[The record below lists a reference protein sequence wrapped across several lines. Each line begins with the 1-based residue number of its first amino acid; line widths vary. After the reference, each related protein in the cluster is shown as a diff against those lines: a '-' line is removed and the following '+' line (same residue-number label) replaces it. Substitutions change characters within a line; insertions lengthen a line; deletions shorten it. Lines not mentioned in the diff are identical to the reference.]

1 MCQIIQFQGGNP
13 MSWKLGLVMAGI
25 VATVIGGVFLAGQF
39 LLQEE
44 LTQLPRQD
52 EPAAPFFGEY
62 QEPPTVEHSPAQITS
77 VTAKDEAK
85 ETKNSDVPKVDTLDA
100 KPTTEAPKAVEKVP
114 IDLSSLSMPPPVPQT
129 IEPPEHKPQPVA
141 PSPVPVAPPT
151 PGVPALAPPL
161 PPSPPPQNPN
171 ISPPVSSPP
180 VREVVTCS
188 WNIQMEV
195 IKGRTVVTAK
205 AGKDASF
212 RIECDQL
219 DLQAPKGCVRA
230 SGKVTITG
238 PGLEGASNVM
248 ILNLQEDRL
257 MLEGDVKVK
266 SRRDKQDLELTGDR
280 LSLRLINSSAEAK
293 KASAPMPRISTA
305 WPTAPLPLDFVPVI
319 KGPDDRAQLF
329 RYWISLFR

>member
-1 MCQIIQFQGGNP
+1 
-13 MSWKLGLVMAGI
+13 MSWKVGLVMAGI
-25 VATVIGGVFLAGQF
+25 MVTVIGGVFLVGQF

-62 QEPPTVEHSPAQITS
+62 QEAPVIK
-77 VTAKDEAK
+77 TAKDEVNESK
-85 ETKNSDVPKVDTLDA
+85 EPDVPKVDSVDA
-100 KPTTEAPKAVEKVP
+100 KPTPEAPKEQAN
-114 IDLSSLSMPPPVPQT
+114 IDLSLITSPPLPQTTEPPV
-129 IEPPEHKPQPVA
+129 EKSQPVA
-141 PSPVPVAPPT
+141 PLPVPVAPPT

-161 PPSPPPQNPN
+161 PPSPPPPTPN
-171 ISPPVSSPP
+171 IPPPVSPVP
-180 VREVVTCS
+180 VREVVTCC

-230 SGKVTITG
+230 SGKVSITG

-266 SRRDKQDLELTGDR
+266 SRRDKQDLELTGER
-280 LSLRLINSSAEAK
+280 LSLRLISAAAEVKKHSSMQ
-293 KASAPMPRISTA
+293 PV
-305 WPTAPLPLDFVPVI
+305 PLDFGFPAVT
-319 KGPDDRAQLF
+319 GPDDRAQMFSFWLGLF
-329 RYWISLFR
+329 R